1 MCKKNF
7 GFKHG
12 KGGPLPIEEE
22 SLLRAPQESGC
33 TSHFKPV
40 MPVNHSPPHK
50 GVSVRKGT
58 MIITGPRRLAHSF
71 HVSRTRTT
79 GAFRMKCGN
88 NIRRE
93 ESKILTHTLAPDVC
107 ESFQV
112 PSLSLDDQNINPT
125 QTSINGIA
133 QNKLHI
139 VVCIRRAQ
147 LFSLDEFSLVSGFMS
162 PGPRCLFWVFYS
174 GRAGGASVHFH
185 ARLTS
190 AVGRS
195 QWPVPQLA
203 QLHLA
208 PKET

>member
-1 MCKKNF
+1 
-7 GFKHG
+7 
-12 KGGPLPIEEE
+12 
-22 SLLRAPQESGC
+22 
-33 TSHFKPV
+33 
-40 MPVNHSPPHK
+40 
-50 GVSVRKGT
+50 